1 MIVLAERI
9 IAYLKT
15 DATLVALLSDS
26 NSIFAI
32 EAPVEKK
39 KYIVVDTGIG
49 KVDASIP
56 LADDRISVIACV
68 KRSVADSFSLCL
80 SIAKRIDVLLNKKEH
95 LLATGEYNI
104 ISFYRNGGS
113 AITYDDKLKEYWM
126 SLDYNYMVTE

>member
-15 DATLVALLSDS
+15 DEKLVDLLSDS

-32 EAPVEKK
+32 DSPVEKK

-49 KVDASIP
+49 KVDSSIP
-56 LADDRISVIACV
+56 LTDDKISVIACV
-68 KRSVADSFSLCL
+68 KRSVSDSLSLCL
-80 SIAKRIDVLLNKKEH
+80 AIAKQIDTLLNKKEN
-95 LLATGEYNI
+95 LLATTDYNV

-126 SLDYNYMVTE
+126 SLDYNYMITE